1 MSIRRIFVLA
11 AIAALAF
18 LSTQGTHA
26 QQASASATSVRAA
39 ARPTVLAGQTA
50 SRSAPADG
58 PTVKRTVLLQHDTSA
73 PGFEAVLVAV
83 EIPVGG
89 REGRHFHSGTA
100 MIHVTDGAITLDYE
114 GKPTVRYKA
123 GDSFFV
129 DAKAVHEGINK
140 ENVPAKAIATF
151 INPKGQPVTT
161 QVAPATK

>member
-11 AIAALAF
+11 AIAALA
-18 LSTQGTHA
+18 LGSTQLTHA
-26 QQASASATSVRAA
+26 QQA
-39 ARPTVLAGQTA
+39 
-50 SRSAPADG
+50 

-89 REGRHFHSGTA
+89 REGRHSHSGTA

-161 QVAPATK
+161 QAAAATK

>member
-18 LSTQGTHA
+18 VSTQVMHA
-26 QQASASATSVRAA
+26 QQ
-39 ARPTVLAGQTA
+39 P
-50 SRSAPADG
+50 
-58 PTVKRTVLLQHDTSA
+58 PTVKRTVLLQHDTSV
-73 PGFEAVLVAV
+73 PGYEAVLVSV
-83 EIPVGG
+83 EIPAGG

-161 QVAPATK
+161 QVGAATK

>member
-1 MSIRRIFVLA
+1 MSIRRVFVLA

-18 LSTQGTHA
+18 VSTHVTYA
-26 QQASASATSVRAA
+26 QQA
-39 ARPTVLAGQTA
+39 
-50 SRSAPADG
+50 

-161 QVAPATK
+161 QVAAATK

>member
-1 MSIRRIFVLA
+1 MSMRRTFVLA

-18 LSTQGTHA
+18 FSTQVTQA
-26 QQASASATSVRAA
+26 QQ
-39 ARPTVLAGQTA
+39 
-50 SRSAPADG
+50 PA
-58 PTVKRTVLLQHDTSA
+58 VKRTVLLQHDTSA

-140 ENVPAKAIATF
+140 ENVPAKAVATF
-151 INPKGQPVTT
+151 IIPKGQPVTT
-161 QVAPATK
+161 QVAAATK

>member
-1 MSIRRIFVLA
+1 MSIRRSFVLA

-18 LSTQGTHA
+18 VSTQVTHA
-26 QQASASATSVRAA
+26 QQA
-39 ARPTVLAGQTA
+39 
-50 SRSAPADG
+50 PA
-58 PTVKRTVLLQHDTSA
+58 VKRTVLLQHDTSA

-89 REGRHFHSGTA
+89 REGRHFHPGTA

-151 INPKGQPVTT
+151 IIPKGQPVTT
-161 QVAPATK
+161 QAGAATK

>member
-1 MSIRRIFVLA
+1 MIDVEQRTLCTFEQN
-11 AIAALAF
+11 AISRLP
-18 LSTQGTHA
+18 SGI
-26 QQASASATSVRAA
+26 QQLPKVA
-39 ARPTVLAGQTA
+39 
-50 SRSAPADG
+50 
-58 PTVKRTVLLQHDTSA
+58 KH
-73 PGFEAVLVAV
+73 EAVLVAV

-100 MIHVTDGAITLDYE
+100 VIHVTDGAITLDYE

-140 ENVPAKAIATF
+140 DNVPAKAIATF

-161 QVAPATK
+161 QAAAATK